1 MADVTVTAANVVA
14 GNVTLSKGTAGET
27 ITQGQVLYKK
37 AADSKLYKADAD
49 AGSAEST
56 VVGIAV
62 TAGVLDETIHYQTS
76 GTIDIGGTVTKGLIY
91 VLSGTAGGV
100 APSADLA
107 AGDYTSIL
115 GVASSATN
123 IDISINNTGILQ

>member
-27 ITQGQVLYKK
+27 ITAGQVLYKK
-37 AADSKLYKADAD
+37 ASDSKYYLADAD

-62 TAGVLDETIHYQTS
+62 TGAILDETVHFQTS

-107 AGDYTSIL
+107 SGDYTSIL
-115 GVASSATN
+115 GVASSTTN
-123 IDISINNTGILQ
+123 IAISLNNSGILQ